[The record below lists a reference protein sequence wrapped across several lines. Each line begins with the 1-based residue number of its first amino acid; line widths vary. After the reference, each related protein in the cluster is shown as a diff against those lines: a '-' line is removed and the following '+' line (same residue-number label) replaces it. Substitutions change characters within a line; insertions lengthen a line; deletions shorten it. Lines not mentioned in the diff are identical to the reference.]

1 MDWGNLGR
9 KLAAAGF
16 PVLGGAVGGPVGAAI
31 GATVA
36 AKLGVDPTPDAVSK
50 MILADPNSAIAL
62 RQIEAQ
68 MQADQNATDTKQSE
82 IEAEDRQNARA
93 VTNGHWLTPVLTLV
107 LIAMVVALG
116 FGLFIVEPPQ
126 ANRDLV
132 NVLLGNVMGWAGAGV
147 VYWLGSSR
155 GSADRAATIDKIARQ
170 K

>member
-1 MDWGNLGR
+1 MDWSNLGR

-31 GATVA
+31 GATLA
-36 AKLGVDPTPDAVSK
+36 GKLGVDPTPDAVSK
-50 MILADPNSAIAL
+50 MIVSDPNTAIAL

-68 MQADQNATDTKQSE
+68 MQADQNATDTRQEE
-82 IEAEDRQNARA
+82 IAAQDRTNARA
-93 VTNGHWLTPVLTLV
+93 ATSGHWLTPVLTLI

-116 FGLFIVEPPQ
+116 VGLFAFEPPQ

-155 GSADRAATIDKIARQ
+155 GSADRAATIDRMMGK